1 MSAGDRWRLPGG
13 QEAIEMPGSARDTL
27 RLAII
32 TPDWPYPAPPKDWAR
47 SLCELMP
54 SRYLHGEKPIAP

>member
-1 MSAGDRWRLPGG
+1 
-13 QEAIEMPGSARDTL
+13 MPGSARDTL

-32 TPDWPYPAPPKDWAR
+32 TPGWPYPAPPKDWAR

-54 SRYLHGEKPIAP
+54 SRYLHGATPHRAP